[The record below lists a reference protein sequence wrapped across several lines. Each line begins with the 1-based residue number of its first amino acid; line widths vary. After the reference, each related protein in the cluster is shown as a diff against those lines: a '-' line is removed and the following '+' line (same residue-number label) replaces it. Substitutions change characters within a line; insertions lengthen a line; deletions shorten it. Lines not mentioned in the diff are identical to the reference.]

1 MKEEIK
7 LFNEYVK
14 NYDLK
19 NKKLIGKYHHSFRVM
34 EFCKEIAIS
43 LNLNEEDISIA
54 SLCGLLH
61 DIARFEQL
69 TKYDTYYD
77 FKSFDH
83 GDYGCD
89 ILEHDDFI
97 KKFTSDEEIIK
108 IVLDGVRYH
117 NKFKVPNLNERNM
130 LFVNILRDA
139 DKIDIMTEWAN
150 EIRDNKI
157 ILKESILKSIYN
169 KELCKKSDLEND
181 TDNILMNMSWIF
193 DLNFK
198 YSFEYLKN
206 KKIIEKK
213 FNLLEMYG
221 ETKEIS
227 ELKQFIMKEI
237 GEKLC

>member
-1 MKEEIK
+1 MPPKHRQQQLYPSSPESY
-7 LFNEYVK
+7 NE
-14 NYDLK
+14 
-19 NKKLIGKYHHSFRVM
+19 G
-34 EFCKEIAIS
+34 AI
-43 LNLNEEDISIA
+43 
-54 SLCGLLH
+54 H
-61 DIARFEQL
+61 
-69 TKYDTYYD
+69 
-77 FKSFDH
+77 
-83 GDYGCD
+83 
-89 ILEHDDFI
+89 
-97 KKFTSDEEIIK
+97 
-108 IVLDGVRYH
+108 
-117 NKFKVPNLNERNM
+117 
-130 LFVNILRDA
+130 
-139 DKIDIMTEWAN
+139 
-150 EIRDNKI
+150 
-157 ILKESILKSIYN
+157 N